1 MGGGRNGG
9 RELASDPESQM
20 MVLYI
25 QLQLYCANA
34 ELSLHNATRLQEEES
49 EPKKKI

>member
-1 MGGGRNGG
+1 MEAGRDRG
-9 RELASDPESQM
+9 REGAGIRPRVTNVV

-34 ELSLHNATRLQEEES
+34 ELSLPNAERAQGG
-49 EPKKKI
+49 